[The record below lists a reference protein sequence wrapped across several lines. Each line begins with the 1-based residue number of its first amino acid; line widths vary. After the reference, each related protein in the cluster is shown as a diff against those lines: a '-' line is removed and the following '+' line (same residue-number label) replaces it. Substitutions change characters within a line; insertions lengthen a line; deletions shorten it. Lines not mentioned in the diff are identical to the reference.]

1 MNAPFSHVTELT
13 LAGPFLSATE
23 VQEACRNALASG
35 GYGLCLPGSR
45 VEQAYHCI
53 EDADLK
59 LTCRVG
65 FPDGQSD
72 ADVQRFEVETAVD
85 AGAHEFEIALNQAR
99 LREQN
104 HTHLLRALRDIA
116 EAADERIVKVFIDWN
131 LLTENEIREACRIVL
146 DSGCQFL
153 SLPSL
158 PNPAETTRRTSE
170 LRQLIGP
177 EFGLKIHLSP
187 TALAQAN
194 AVIEAGATRLGTPF
208 SLTA

>member
-1 MNAPFSHVTELT
+1 MHSQFAHLIEVTLS
-13 LAGPFLSATE
+13 GSFLSSTE
-23 VQEACRNALASG
+23 VQEACRTALARG
-35 GYGLCLPGSR
+35 CYGLCLPGSR
-45 VEQAYHCI
+45 IEQAYHFI

-59 LTCRVG
+59 LTCLIG

-85 AGAHEFEIALNQAR
+85 AGAHEFEIALNLAR

-104 HTHLLRALRDIA
+104 HTQLLRSLRDIA
-116 EAADERIVKVFIDWN
+116 EAADERIVKVYIDWN
-131 LLTENEIREACRIVL
+131 LLTENEIQEACRIVL

-158 PNPAETTRRTSE
+158 PNPADTTRRTAE
-170 LRQLIGP
+170 LRHLVGP
-177 EFGLKIHLSP
+177 QFGLKIQLSR
-187 TALAQAN
+187 TAFPQAD
-194 AVIEAGATRLGTPF
+194 AIIDAGATRLGTPF